1 MVRDKASFERLVGR
15 IPCTQKSDEK
25 VLQAMRMYESHREK
39 MERDIERYERELDK
53 ASKRIVEIES

>member
-1 MVRDKASFERLVGR
+1 
-15 IPCTQKSDEK
+15 
-25 VLQAMRMYESHREK
+25 